1 MELQKANK
9 NKASKK
15 FRDISEKGILHVA
28 NIAKVERNEKK

>member
-15 FRDISEKGILHVA
+15 FRDISEKGITCC
-28 NIAKVERNEKK
+28 KYSES